1 MDCVLSKREGTD
13 MRPGSD
19 SIPTAPDLT
28 GKPLEINTAHEGDAV
43 VISVSGELDLAAADD
58 LAGAIRDL
66 EEIDS
71 SAIVIDLSDLSFIDS
86 TGLQTLLSAKSRSD
100 GRLTFIPSEHEA
112 VMRVLALT
120 QADQVLGL

>member
-1 MDCVLSKREGTD
+1 